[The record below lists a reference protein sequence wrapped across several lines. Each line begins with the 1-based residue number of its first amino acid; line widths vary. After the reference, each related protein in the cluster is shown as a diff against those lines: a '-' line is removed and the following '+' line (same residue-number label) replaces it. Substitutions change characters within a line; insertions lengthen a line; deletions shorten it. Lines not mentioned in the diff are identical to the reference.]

1 MESSNEIDFTR
12 EIRDFIKQLHPS
24 DREAIA
30 GVFSL
35 LKNAYWRDINK
46 KYFGKIDGVET
57 WAIAEGGFTV
67 GFVEE
72 DDGTIFIVYLNKRSR
87 FRPSWL

>member
-1 MESSNEIDFTR
+1 MESSNKIDFTR

-35 LKNAYWRDINK
+35 LKNDYWRDTNK
-46 KYFGKIDGVET
+46 IYFGKIGGDET

-67 GFVEE
+67 AFVEE